1 MARKKTT
8 SKKRSTKN
16 TKKPVNQ
23 NSESK
28 SSSHGPKKP
37 KRSKKSKKKV
47 TVKVKKNKY
56 DKKLINRKQAKW
68 HGMTFEVSPK
78 KVNPVTSMT
87 LQKGIEI
94 DEESSKLEYSPGT
107 IELTTKLIP
116 ELGNDINSQYKKW
129 CSYLKKYDYLY
140 MNSKRIW
147 AIPMMLKDVSVGVE
161 VIDDLGQ
168 LRSAEITLS
177 FEEWDS
183 KQRAKVHKKWL
194 KEQESKS
201 SKKKKKVKKGSWV
214 KIKATKYYGGKK
226 KISKSVRSKKWKV
239 KKVSGNKVYLVGLK
253 LPVLKSKVS
262 LIGSTS
268 SGSVKGSGVGV
279 RIAKAAMSKK
289 GCRYVWGASG
299 PNTFD
304 CSGLV
309 WWAHNHCGIK
319 FGRTDTR
326 GLSSKGTHISSLSS
340 AKAGDVLI
348 FSSNGAFS
356 GIHHTGIYI
365 GGGKMVHAPHSG
377 ATVTTATVTSGY
389 YHNQL
394 YTIRRLY

>member
-1 MARKKTT
+1 MVKKKTT

-28 SSSHGPKKP
+28 SSSRGPKKP

-56 DKKLINRKQAKW
+56 NKKLINRKQAKW

-78 KVNPVTSMT
+78 KVNPVTSIT
-87 LQKGIEI
+87 LHKGIEI

-201 SKKKKKVKKGSWV
+201 KKKKKKIAKGVWV

-226 KISKSVRSKKWKV
+226 KISAYVRKRKWKV
-239 KKVSGNKVYLVGLK
+239 AKVSGNKVYLVKLK
-253 LPVLKSKVS
+253 YPILKSKCS
-262 LIGSTS
+262 LIGSAS
-268 SGSVKGSGVGV
+268 SGSVKGSGKGA
-279 RIAKAAMSKK
+279 RIAKAAMSRR
-289 GCRYVWGASG
+289 GCKYVWGATG
-299 PNTFD
+299 LNTFD

-309 WWAHNHCGIK
+309 WWAHKHCGIS
-319 FGRTDTR
+319 FTRTSAAGMI
-326 GLSSKGTHISSLSS
+326 GLGKHISSLSS
-340 AKAGDVLI
+340 AKAGDILL
-348 FSSNGAFS
+348 FSSNGSAS
-356 GIHHTGIYI
+356 GVHHTGIYI
-365 GGGKMVHAPHSG
+365 GGGKMVHAPHTG
-377 ATVTTATVTSGY
+377 TVVQVTGVTSGY
-389 YHNQL
+389 YRRQL
-394 YTIRRLY
+394 YSIRRKW